1 MKKTLIAYF
10 TRTGITKKLAE
21 DTAKQTGADLFAIE
35 PVKTYSST
43 YLVCVGQAK
52 IENLQ
57 NARPAIKAKP
67 QNLQDY
73 DTIVVMFPIW
83 WFTCPNIILTFIWW
97 FTCPNIILTF
107 LEENNLSG
115 KTIIPVCTYGSSG
128 KGSSEKAMT
137 AVCKGAGFK
146 PCIEATGLKEKAVA
160 AIAGAIE
167 EA

>member
-1 MKKTLIAYF
+1 MKTLIAYF

-35 PVKTYSST
+35 PVKEYSSS
-43 YLVCVGQAK
+43 YLICVGQAK

-67 QNLQDY
+67 QKLQDY
-73 DTIVVMFPIW
+73 DTIVVMFP
-83 WFTCPNIILTFIWW
+83 IWW

-137 AVCKGAGFK
+137 AICKGASFK
-146 PCIEATGLKEKAVA
+146 PCIEATGLKDKAVA
-160 AIAGAIE
+160 AIAAAIE

>member
-21 DTAKQTGADLFAIE
+21 DTAKRYGGYYTH
-35 PVKTYSST
+35 YSSS
-43 YLVCVGQAK
+43 YLICVGQAK
-52 IENLQ
+52 LENLQ
-57 NARPAIKAKP
+57 NARPAMKVKP

-83 WFTCPNIILTFIWW
+83 WFTCPNIILTF
-97 FTCPNIILTF
+97 
-107 LEENNLSG
+107 LEENDLSG
-115 KTIIPVCTYGSSG
+115 KTVIPVCTYGSSG

-137 AVCKGAGFK
+137 KVCKNATFK
-146 PCIEATGLKEKAVA
+146 PCIEATGLKDKAVA
-160 AIAGAIE
+160 AIAAAIN

>member
-1 MKKTLIAYF
+1 MKKTIIAYF

-35 PVKTYSST
+35 PVKEYSSS
-43 YLVCVGQAK
+43 YLICVGQAK
-52 IENLQ
+52 LENLQ

-83 WFTCPNIILTFIWW
+83 WFTCPNIILTF
-97 FTCPNIILTF
+97 
-107 LEENNLSG
+107 LEENDLSG
-115 KTIIPVCTYGSSG
+115 KTVIPVCTYGSSGKGSSG

-137 AVCKGAGFK
+137 AVCKNATFK
-146 PCIEATGLKEKAVA
+146 PCIEATVLKDKAVA
-160 AIAGAIE
+160 AIAAAIK

>member
-21 DTAKQTGADLFAIE
+21 YTAKQTGADLFAIE
-35 PVKTYSST
+35 PVKTYSSS

-83 WFTCPNIILTFIWW
+83 WFTCPNIILTF
-97 FTCPNIILTF
+97 
-107 LEENNLSG
+107 LEENDLSG
-115 KTIIPVCTYGSSG
+115 KTVIPVCTYGSSG

-137 AVCKGAGFK
+137 AVCKDATFK
-146 PCIEATGLKEKAVA
+146 PCIEATGLKDKAVA
-160 AIAGAIE
+160 AIAAAIE

>member
-35 PVKTYSST
+35 PVKEYSSS
-43 YLVCVGQAK
+43 YLICVGQAK

-83 WFTCPNIILTFIWW
+83 WFTCPNIILTF
-97 FTCPNIILTF
+97 
-107 LEENNLSG
+107 LEENDLSG

-137 AVCKGAGFK
+137 KVCKNATFK
-146 PCIEATGLKEKAVA
+146 PCIEATGLKDKAVA
-160 AIAGAIE
+160 AIAATIK

>member
-10 TRTGITKKLAE
+10 TRTGITQKLAE
-21 DTAKQTGADLFAIE
+21 ATAKQTGANLFAIE

-57 NARPAIKAKP
+57 NARPAIKVKP

-83 WFTCPNIILTFIWW
+83 WFTCPNIM
-97 FTCPNIILTF
+97 LTF
-107 LEENNLSG
+107 LEENDLAG
-115 KTIIPVCTYGSSG
+115 KRIIPVCTYGSSG
-128 KGSSEKAMT
+128 KGSSEAAMQKACPQASFT
-137 AVCKGAGFK
+137 S
-146 PCIEATGLKEKAVA
+146 CIEATALKDKAA
-160 AIAGAIE
+160 DAIAEAI
-167 EA
+167 AVD

>member
-21 DTAKQTGADLFAIE
+21 DTAKQIGADLFAIE
-35 PVKTYSST
+35 PVKEYSSS

-83 WFTCPNIILTFIWW
+83 WFTYPHLPGGNR
-97 FTCPNIILTF
+97 P
-107 LEENNLSG
+107 ERQNNYPCLHLRQQRQG
-115 KTIIPVCTYGSSG
+115 QQRKGYDGSLQGRS
-128 KGSSEKAMT
+128 
-137 AVCKGAGFK
+137 
-146 PCIEATGLKEKAVA
+146 I
-160 AIAGAIE
+160 
-167 EA
+167 

>member
-10 TRTGITKKLAE
+10 TRTGITRKLAE
-21 DTAKQTGADLFAIE
+21 DTAKQTGAGLFAIE
-35 PVKTYSST
+35 PVKTYSSS

-83 WFTCPNIILTFIWW
+83 WFTCPNIV
-97 FTCPNIILTF
+97 LTF
-107 LEENNLSG
+107 LEENDLSG
-115 KTIIPVCTYGSSG
+115 KTIIPVCTYGSS
-128 KGSSEKAMT
+128 EKAMT
-137 AVCKGAGFK
+137 KVCKNATFK
-146 PCIEATGLKEKAVA
+146 PCIEATGLKDKAVA
-160 AIAGAIE
+160 AIAAAIK